1 MNVYCYDKHGATD
14 TIHYDKSAI
23 DGGSTYTQLFV
34 GTKSLVSNLYGMN
47 IDKHFSIPWR
57 ITSLQGDQ

>member
-34 GTKSLVSNLYGMN
+34 GTKSLVSDIYSMKTDN
-47 IDKHFSIPWR
+47 
-57 ITSLQGDQ
+57 